1 MAITVA
7 VLDTGIYR
15 HIDFGDRIVGF
26 VDCVNGKNFLYDD
39 SGHGTHVAGIIAGDG
54 TASHK
59 KYRGIAPNACIAA
72 VKVLD
77 NRGNGIVSNVLKGT
91 EWILENKERLDIKIV
106 NVSFGTTGSN
116 DYKTRVLVN
125 AVENMWDE
133 GLIVVAAAGNNGP
146 MPGSITA
153 PGISCKIITVGAYDD
168 IRFHSGRGPI
178 KECDIKPEVVVT
190 GTNIVA
196 CSNMKNKYSSKS
208 GTSMS
213 TPIVSGAIARL
224 MEHDPYLTP
233 EEVKHWLRACCEP
246 VIENDME
253 KYNRDKYGWGKLN
266 MAKFVMG

>member
-26 VDCVNGKNFLYDD
+26 VDCVNEKNYIYDD
-39 SGHGTHVAGIIAGDG
+39 SGHGTHVSGIIAGDG

-116 DYKTRVLVN
+116 DY
-125 AVENMWDE
+125 
-133 GLIVVAAAGNNGP
+133 
-146 MPGSITA
+146 
-153 PGISCKIITVGAYDD
+153 
-168 IRFHSGRGPI
+168 
-178 KECDIKPEVVVT
+178 
-190 GTNIVA
+190 
-196 CSNMKNKYSSKS
+196 
-208 GTSMS
+208 
-213 TPIVSGAIARL
+213 
-224 MEHDPYLTP
+224 
-233 EEVKHWLRACCEP
+233 
-246 VIENDME
+246 
-253 KYNRDKYGWGKLN
+253 
-266 MAKFVMG
+266 